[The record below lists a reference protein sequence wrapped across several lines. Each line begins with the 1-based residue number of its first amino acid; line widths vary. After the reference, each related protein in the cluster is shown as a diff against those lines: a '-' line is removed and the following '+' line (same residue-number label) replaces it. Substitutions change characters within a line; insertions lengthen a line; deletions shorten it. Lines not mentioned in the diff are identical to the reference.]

1 MPRSKKRKKHHD
13 YQPPA
18 NAVKSKKNRSAISV
32 AIIFFALIGI
42 GIAYFAAG
50 TSSLWP
56 LWLIIG
62 AIIGSVGGY
71 FFGRQIN
78 KSFAKK

>member
-18 NAVKSKKNRSAISV
+18 NAVKSKKNRSAVTISMV
-32 AIIFFALIGI
+32 FLGLIGI
-42 GIAYFAAG
+42 GMAYFAG
-50 TSSLWP
+50 GSKP
-56 LWLIIG
+56 LWLLWLLIG
-62 AIIGSVGGY
+62 AIIGSVAGY
-71 FFGRQIN
+71 YFGRQID

>member
-1 MPRSKKRKKHHD
+1 MPKSKQRKKHHD

-18 NAVKSKKNRSAISV
+18 NAVKSKKNKSAVTV
-32 AIIFFALIGI
+32 AMVFFALIGI

-50 TSSLWP
+50 TSQ
-56 LWLIIG
+56 LWLLWLLVG
-62 AIIGSVGGY
+62 AIIGAVAGY
-71 FFGRQIN
+71 YFGRQID